1 MYRNYFISRGL
12 VYFVINYS
20 LLIHSNIN
28 LNSVKKN
35 QVSNIHT
42 QFNTQSQKVLH
53 MVKDKKEATTSAPK
67 EKKTANK
74 RETKAAEKEK
84 KKAATKQVKEAA
96 ATDAKARSKCKYN
109 KHSASKFVIGTLA
122 TP

>member
-1 MYRNYFISRGL
+1 MYLDYFIRSRL
-12 VYFVINYS
+12 EYFVINYS
-20 LLIHSNIN
+20 LFHSNIN

-35 QVSNIHT
+35 QVNTIHKSL
-42 QFNTQSQKVLH
+42 NTQSTQVLV
-53 MVKDKKEATTSAPK
+53 MPKEKKEVTASAPK
-67 EKKTANK
+67 EKKAANK

-96 ATDAKARSKCKYN
+96 ATDTKARSKCKYN
-109 KHSASKFVIGTLA
+109 KHSASKFVIGLLA